1 MTAETPIDN
10 FEATLDEDSAEE
22 IDEQVDD
29 VYGDEERSEEQAEV
43 TDNEESFWN
52 GNPDELPEELKTTY
66 KGMQSAFT
74 KRMQRASELEKK
86 YFDSIDAAN
95 QAVLSRVSEQR
106 AQRAEQVQ
114 AEPEVAVPDLA
125 NGASPEDVILHY
137 VQQEV
142 QKAFKDSGVDRLAQ
156 DMQPVAVREKIVSAY
171 REFAGSNPDLDHGTL
186 APLAGKVIDSDPELS
201 ALAEINPSAA
211 IRLAARV
218 ASAEIKS
225 AATKQKSRK
234 RRQAA
239 PVSAR
244 TGTVVKPRRESM
256 LDAATRALKEA
267 GLNPDAF

>member
-29 VYGDEERSEEQAEV
+29 VYGDEEHPSGQAEV
-43 TDNEESFWN
+43 TDDESFWN
-52 GNPDELPEELKTTY
+52 GNPNELPEELKATY

-95 QAVLSRVSEQR
+95 QAVLSRVNEQR
-106 AQRAEQVQ
+106 AQQPQ
-114 AEPEVAVPDLA
+114 AEPEEAAPDLA

-171 REFAGSNPDLDHGTL
+171 REFAGDNPNLDHGTL

-218 ASAEIKS
+218 ANAEIKS

>member
-10 FEATLDEDSAEE
+10 FEATPNEDNAEE

-29 VYGDEERSEEQAEV
+29 VYGDEEHPSGQAEV
-43 TDNEESFWN
+43 TDDDESFWN
-52 GNPDELPEELKTTY
+52 GNPDELPEELKATY

-74 KRMQRASELEKK
+74 KRMQRTSELEKK

-106 AQRAEQVQ
+106 AQQAQ
-114 AEPEVAVPDLA
+114 AEPEAAAPDLA

-171 REFAGSNPDLDHGTL
+171 RTFAGDNPNLDHGTL